1 MFDTNVLDQ
10 LLRHGLSKLPSSHA
24 TDKEKLYFHTRVMD
38 CYRATVQNGQMQ
50 QGAMARDRRTVGIAV
65 GVAVGRFGNLTRQN
79 YSKYKRKEMAA
90 MHAEQAKT
98 R

>member
-1 MFDTNVLDQ
+1 MVNQ
-10 LLRHGLSKLPSSHA
+10 K
-24 TDKEKLYFHTRVMD
+24 
-38 CYRATVQNGQMQ
+38 VQNGQMQ

-65 GVAVGRFGNLTRQN
+65 GAAVGKFGNLTRQN

>member
-1 MFDTNVLDQ
+1 
-10 LLRHGLSKLPSSHA
+10 
-24 TDKEKLYFHTRVMD
+24 
-38 CYRATVQNGQMQ
+38 
-50 QGAMARDRRTVGIAV
+50 MARDRRTVGIAV

>member
-1 MFDTNVLDQ
+1 
-10 LLRHGLSKLPSSHA
+10 
-24 TDKEKLYFHTRVMD
+24 
-38 CYRATVQNGQMQ
+38 MQ
-50 QGAMARDRRTVGIAV
+50 QGAMARDRHTVGIAV
-65 GVAVGRFGNLTRQN
+65 GAAVGKFGNLTRQN